1 MWKRLREYLRSL
13 RQPAKPDSKAPSPF
27 IRRGTARISVG
38 LDFGTHST
46 KVAHLELG
54 AGTRIVRPLRFEH
67 GVRNFPDW
75 VLPAI
80 GLLRPDGL
88 IWGGR
93 AAEKLAG
100 QAWHLGL
107 RRLKVLIA
115 GSVDP
120 AFDDP
125 ALQEGYQRQIAAA
138 RIGDGVI
145 TIEGL
150 AVVAVA
156 LQVAEVSRLLQAT
169 YRGRTVEPQFT
180 IPVPIDQIQHSAV
193 LGQYHRI
200 INAVQSVVEPS
211 GQLAATGVDLLH
223 AAVEALEWASTRE
236 NTDGWLFALPEA
248 VAQVACYA
256 RSLEVTPGVYG
267 VVDIGAGTTDVSI
280 LAIRSGNHGELRY
293 FWYSAMA
300 IPMATAHVFRR
311 VLEAVGNAEQ
321 DCTEARLIELSR
333 QHDDVST
340 SAFEEIRHRS
350 NPAWVEAYKHHLS
363 QDRWEG
369 CPLFLCGGG
378 AELEAASRVFRRSY
392 VKQWKAHDLRQL
404 PTPRDFQSDGV
415 PFKRMATA
423 YGLAIPRPEHGDPVL
438 PKDAPDHTPP
448 RIIREYEGAGGDQL
462 VPTGDWIGR
471 R

>member
-1 MWKRLREYLRSL
+1 
-13 RQPAKPDSKAPSPF
+13 
-27 IRRGTARISVG
+27 

-54 AGTRIVRPLRFEH
+54 AGTRVVRPLRFGH
-67 GVRNFPDW
+67 GAGDYPDW
-75 VLPAI
+75 LLPAV
-80 GLLRPDGL
+80 GLLGANGL
-88 IWGGR
+88 MWGGG
-93 AAEKLAG
+93 AAKELSG
-100 QAWHLGL
+100 RPWDSGL
-107 RRLKVLIA
+107 RRLKVLVA

-125 ALQEGYQRQIAAA
+125 GLRHSYKRQIAAA
-138 RIGDGVI
+138 TSCGDV
-145 TIEGL
+145 TIEAL
-150 AVVAVA
+150 AVAAVS
-156 LQVAEVSRLLQAT
+156 LQIAEVRRQLQEI
-169 YRGRTVEPQFT
+169 YRGRPIEAQFT
-180 IPVPIDQIQHSAV
+180 IPVPIDQVQHSAV

-200 INAVQSVVEPS
+200 INAVQAVVQPS
-211 GQLAATGVDLLH
+211 GQLVASGVDLLH
-223 AAVEALEWASTRE
+223 AAGEAVEQASPLENA
-236 NTDGWLFALPEA
+236 DGWLFALPEA
-248 VAQVACYA
+248 VAQIACYA
-256 RSLEVTPGVYG
+256 RSLDVLPGVYG

-280 LAIRSGNHGELRY
+280 MAIRSGNHGELGY

-300 IPMATAHVFRR
+300 IPMATAHVYRR
-311 VLEAVGNAEQ
+311 ILETVGESEQ
-321 DCTEARLIELSR
+321 GSTETRLIDLSH
-333 QHDDVST
+333 QHIDVST

-378 AELEAASRVFRRSY
+378 AELGAASMVFRRSY
-392 VKQWKAHDLRQL
+392 VKQWKDHDLRQL
-404 PTPRDFQSDGV
+404 PTPRDFHADGV

-448 RIIREYEGAGGDQL
+448 RVIRTYQGAGGDQL
-462 VPTGDWIGR
+462 VPTGDWLGR